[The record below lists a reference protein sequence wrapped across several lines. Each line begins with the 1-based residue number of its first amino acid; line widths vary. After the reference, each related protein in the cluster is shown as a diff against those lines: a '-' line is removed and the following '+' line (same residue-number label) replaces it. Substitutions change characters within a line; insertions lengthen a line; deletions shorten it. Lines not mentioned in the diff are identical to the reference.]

1 MIARRIWTLDVTKLA
16 LKTEIHHLIYVLR
29 LQLFGVHF
37 RVFVVRAVAVDGVEH
52 LGKATAKFYAHS
64 AVGAEA
70 ENALD
75 FRTQIGFVKISRVR
89 GIVCRI
95 ITHKGSPSNVEC
107 RPYSLIS

>member
-1 MIARRIWTLDVTKLA
+1 MIARRIRTLDVTKLA
-16 LKTEIHHLIYVLR
+16 LKTEIHHLIYVMR

-37 RVFVVRAVAVDGVEH
+37 RVFLVRAVAVDGVEH
-52 LGKATAKFYAHS
+52 LGKATAKFHAHS